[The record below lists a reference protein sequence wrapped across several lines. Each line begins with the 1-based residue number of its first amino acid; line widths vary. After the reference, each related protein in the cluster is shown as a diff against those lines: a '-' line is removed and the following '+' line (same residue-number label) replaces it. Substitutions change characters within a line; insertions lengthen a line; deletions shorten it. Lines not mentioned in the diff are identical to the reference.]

1 MKRSLLCFIFILSL
15 LLGGCGASAPSGAP
29 APSSKTALT
38 FTDDLG
44 REITVDTPKRVAC
57 LIGSFAHV
65 WCLAGGQESLVAAAA
80 DTWTQ
85 FDLGLDEDVVNLG
98 AVKEPNLELLLAA
111 QPDLVIASSNTAAQ
125 VELLE
130 TFDAMGLNAAY
141 FKVSSFEEY
150 LEMLEICTRITGF
163 EENYRHYGTDILA
176 QVDAAREK
184 ADGFAPRVLYVR
196 ATGSSCKVKS
206 SRDSVLGEMLN
217 DLGCVNIADGGLLE
231 ELSMEVILQE
241 DPEHI
246 FLVIQGSDPTQA
258 EALLEKTLLS
268 NPAWEMLTA
277 VQEGRLH
284 IMDPALYNL
293 KPNDRWGEAYEKL
306 ADILYP

>member
-57 LIGSFAHV
+57 LIGSFAPT

-150 LEMLEICTRITGF
+150 LEMLEICTRITASPESYVRSGS
-163 EENYRHYGTDILA
+163 DIQE
-176 QVDAAREK
+176 QVDQARRRV
-184 ADGFAPRVLYVR
+184 DGSAPRVLYVR

-206 SRDSVLGEMLN
+206 SRDSVLGEMLR

-231 ELSMEVILQE
+231 ELSMEVIWQE

>member
-1 MKRSLLCFIFILSL
+1 MKRSLLCFIFILCL
-15 LLGGCGASAPSGAP
+15 LLGGCGASAAPIVSTLPSE
-29 APSSKTALT
+29 TAIT
-38 FTDDLG
+38 FTDDLS
-44 REITVDTPKRVAC
+44 REVTVDTPQRVAC
-57 LIGSFAHV
+57 LIGSFAHI

-85 FDLGLDEDVVNLG
+85 FDLSLDEDVVNLG

-125 VELLE
+125 VELLD
-130 TFDAMGLNAAY
+130 TFEAMGLNVAY
-141 FKVSSFEEY
+141 FMVSSFEEY
-150 LEMLEICTRITGF
+150 LEMLEVCTRITASPESYVRSGS
-163 EENYRHYGTDILA
+163 DIQD
-176 QVDAAREK
+176 QVDQARQR
-184 ADGFAPRVLYVR
+184 ADGSAPRVLYIR
-196 ATGSSCKVKS
+196 STGSSCKVKN

-246 FLVIQGSDPTQA
+246 FLVLQGSDPTQA

-268 NPAWEMLTA
+268 DPAWEMLSA
-277 VQEGRLH
+277 VREGRLH

>member
-85 FDLGLDEDVVNLG
+85 FDLSLDEDVVNLG

-125 VELLE
+125 VELLD
-130 TFDAMGLNAAY
+130 TFEAMGLNVAY
-141 FKVSSFEEY
+141 FMVSSFEEY
-150 LEMLEICTRITGF
+150 LEMLEVCTRITASPESYVRSGS
-163 EENYRHYGTDILA
+163 DIQD
-176 QVDAAREK
+176 QVDQARQR
-184 ADGFAPRVLYVR
+184 ADGSAPRVLYIR
-196 ATGSSCKVKS
+196 STGSSCKVKN

-217 DLGCVNIADGGLLE
+217 DLGCVNIADGSLLE

-246 FLVIQGSDPTQA
+246 FLVLQGSDPTQA

-268 NPAWEMLTA
+268 DPAWEMLSA
-277 VQEGRLH
+277 VREGRLH

>member
-85 FDLGLDEDVVNLG
+85 FDLSLDEDVVNLG

-125 VELLE
+125 VELLD
-130 TFDAMGLNAAY
+130 TFEAMGLNVAY
-141 FKVSSFEEY
+141 FMVSSFEEY
-150 LEMLEICTRITGF
+150 LEMLEVCTRITASPESYVRSGS
-163 EENYRHYGTDILA
+163 DIQD
-176 QVDAAREK
+176 QVDQARQR
-184 ADGFAPRVLYVR
+184 ADGSAPRVLYIR
-196 ATGSSCKVKS
+196 STGSSCKVKNS
-206 SRDSVLGEMLN
+206 HDSVLGEMLN

-246 FLVIQGSDPTQA
+246 FLVLQGSDPTQA

-268 NPAWEMLTA
+268 DPAWEMLSA
-277 VQEGRLH
+277 VREGRLH

>member
-1 MKRSLLCFIFILSL
+1 MKRFLLCFICILSL
-15 LLGGCGASAPSGAP
+15 LLGGCGASVPSGVP

-44 REITVDTPKRVAC
+44 REVTVDTPQRVAC
-57 LIGSFAHV
+57 LIGSFAHI

-125 VELLE
+125 VELLD
-130 TFDAMGLNAAY
+130 TFEAMGLNVAY
-141 FKVSSFEEY
+141 FMVSSFEEY
-150 LEMLEICTRITGF
+150 LEMLEVCTRITASPESYVRSGS
-163 EENYRHYGTDILA
+163 DIQD
-176 QVDAAREK
+176 QVDQARQR
-184 ADGFAPRVLYVR
+184 ADGSAPRVLYIR
-196 ATGSSCKVKS
+196 STGSSCKVKNS
-206 SRDSVLGEMLN
+206 HDSVLGEMLN

-246 FLVIQGSDPTQA
+246 FLVLQGSDPTQA

-268 NPAWEMLTA
+268 DPAWEMLSA
-277 VQEGRLH
+277 VREGRLH

>member
-98 AVKEPNLELLLAA
+98 AVKDPNLELLLAA

-125 VELLE
+125 VELLD
-130 TFDAMGLNAAY
+130 TFEAMGLNVAY
-141 FKVSSFEEY
+141 FMVSSFEEY
-150 LEMLEICTRITGF
+150 LEMLEVCTRITASPESYVRSGS
-163 EENYRHYGTDILA
+163 DIQD
-176 QVDAAREK
+176 QVDQARQR
-184 ADGFAPRVLYVR
+184 ADGSAPRVLYIR
-196 ATGSSCKVKS
+196 STGSSCKVKN

-217 DLGCVNIADGGLLE
+217 DLGCVNIADGSLLE
-231 ELSMEVILQE
+231 GLSME

-246 FLVIQGSDPTQA
+246 FVVLQGSDPTQA

-268 NPAWEMLTA
+268 DPAWEMLSA
-277 VQEGRLH
+277 VREGRLH

>member
-29 APSSKTALT
+29 APSPKTALT

-150 LEMLEICTRITGF
+150 LEMLEICTRITASPESYVRSGS
-163 EENYRHYGTDILA
+163 DIQE
-176 QVDAAREK
+176 QVDQARRRV
-184 ADGFAPRVLYVR
+184 DGSAPRVLYVR

-206 SRDSVLGEMLN
+206 SRDSVLGEMLR

>member
-15 LLGGCGASAPSGAP
+15 LLGGCGASVPSGVP

-130 TFDAMGLNAAY
+130 TFEAMGLNAAY

-150 LEMLEICTRITGF
+150 LEMLEICTRITASPESYVRSGS
-163 EENYRHYGTDILA
+163 DIQE
-176 QVDAAREK
+176 QVDQARRRV
-184 ADGFAPRVLYVR
+184 DGSAPRVLYVR

-206 SRDSVLGEMLN
+206 SRDSVLGEMLR

>member
-130 TFDAMGLNAAY
+130 TFEAMGLNAAY

-150 LEMLEICTRITGF
+150 LEMLEICTRITASPESYVRSGS
-163 EENYRHYGTDILA
+163 DILE
-176 QVDAAREK
+176 QVDQARRRV
-184 ADGFAPRVLYVR
+184 DGSAPRVLYVR

-206 SRDSVLGEMLN
+206 SRDSVLGEMLR

>member
-15 LLGGCGASAPSGAP
+15 FLGGCGAPAAPIVSTQ
-29 APSSKTALT
+29 PSETAIT

-57 LIGSFAHV
+57 LIGSFAHT

-130 TFDAMGLNAAY
+130 TFEAMGLNAAY

-184 ADGFAPRVLYVR
+184 ADGFAPRVLYIR
-196 ATGSSCKVKS
+196 STGSSCKVKNS
-206 SRDSVLGEMLN
+206 QDSVLGEMLQ
-217 DLGCVNIADGGLLE
+217 DLGCINIADGGLLE

-246 FLVIQGSDPTQA
+246 FVVLQGSDPTQA
-258 EALLEKTLLS
+258 EALLERTLLS
-268 NPAWEMLTA
+268 DPAWEMLTA
-277 VQEGRLH
+277 VQEGRFH
-284 IMDPALYNL
+284 VMDPVLYNL